1 MTFFLSDHSPWRL
14 PKLDTNSP
22 ELPAFLCPA
31 GEVLLLGSQVRELL
45 KSWRGGVEVEVHFT
59 LLRVCLPSL
68 KLGQG
73 IQPLLGKGFEHFH
86 GKNALLDRAQLL

>member
-1 MTFFLSDHSPWRL
+1 M
-14 PKLDTNSP
+14 
-22 ELPAFLCPA
+22 
-31 GEVLLLGSQVRELL
+31 LLLGSQVRERSL
-45 KSWRGGVEVEVHFT
+45 KSWRGGYEVEVHFT

-86 GKNALLDRAQLL
+86 GKKMHFLTEPSCSEGEEEGGGERAQEGNGRGQEVTL